1 MIYCTVADMQTRF
14 DEWELIE
21 LSSPG
26 GQSIDA
32 TVIEQAIVDA
42 EAEIESY
49 LGGRYA
55 LPLNP
60 VPKVLN
66 RIACNLARYYL
77 HDGSSNEAVDKAYK
91 DALRFLKD
99 VANGLVK
106 LGVSTDGSEATSTSQ
121 TAEMQSDSTV
131 WGRKNSGGFI

>member
-1 MIYCTVADMQTRF
+1 MTYCTVADMQTRF
-14 DEWELIE
+14 DEWELIG
-21 LSSPG
+21 LSNPG
-26 GQSIDA
+26 GQAIDA
-32 TVIEQAIVDA
+32 AVIEQAIVDA

-66 RIACNLARYYL
+66 RIACTLARYYL
-77 HDGSSNEAVDKAYK
+77 HDGQLNEAADKAYQ

-99 VANGLVK
+99 VAKGLVK
-106 LGVSTDGSEATSTSQ
+106 LGVDTDGAEATSTSQ
-121 TAEMQSDSTV
+121 TVKMQSDSAV